1 MTGSVQWDAPHGAV
15 EFFRLIMS
23 GLIPLLDF
31 AGYVALLLWGVH
43 MVQTGV
49 QRAFGAALGAAL
61 GRALGTRLRAFGTGL
76 GITAAL
82 QSSTATGLMITG
94 FAAGGLVGLA
104 PALAAMLGANVG
116 TTLIVQVLSFDL
128 TALAPILILIGVWM
142 FRRYPPGRTRDSG
155 RVFVGLGLLL
165 LSLHQLVAL
174 FAPLHDFPL
183 FGQILDALSTQP
195 VAAVLLSAALTW
207 AAHSSVAVV
216 VLIMSLADQ
225 ELVSPALAVALV
237 LGANLGTAVNPMIEG
252 VTGDDPAAR
261 RLPLGNLLTRVAG
274 VILGLLLLP
283 WLPGWMEWLGGDD
296 ARLVA
301 NFHTVFNAAIALFFL
316 PLLTPYAALLTRWLP
331 KRSDPNDPARPQYL
345 DESARNV
352 PAVALGNATREALR
366 MTDMLQTLLL
376 YARAGFKRDNRHRLV
391 QARQLDDAIDKIETA
406 ITTYLAQLDRED
418 MTRADSQRLDDI
430 LAFATNVGH
439 AADITHHGLLNH
451 ISRLRK
457 HGWTLPPEQRQ
468 QVDTTL
474 ARLIANQREAAALFI
489 NDDVP
494 QARALASE
502 KSRFRELE
510 IQESEA
516 HLQKIKS
523 GQIDAAEIGSLYLDI
538 LRDMKSINSHL
549 VGASAYPLLAR
560 HGELLPSRL
569 REIKK

>member
-1 MTGSVQWDAPHGAV
+1 
-15 EFFRLIMS
+15 MS

-61 GRALGTRLRAFGTGL
+61 GRALGTRLRAFSTGL

-116 TTLIVQVLSFDL
+116 TTLIVQLLSFDL
-128 TALAPILILIGVWM
+128 TALAPILILAGVWM
-142 FRRYPPGRTRDSG
+142 FRRYPPGRTRDLG
-155 RVFVGLGLLL
+155 RVFIGLGLLL
-165 LSLHQLVAL
+165 LSLHQLVEL
-174 FAPLHDFPL
+174 FAPLQDAPL
-183 FGQILDALSTQP
+183 LEQILDALGTQP

-207 AAHSSVAVV
+207 AAHSSVAIV
-216 VLIMSLADQ
+216 VLIMSLS
-225 ELVSPALAVALV
+225 EHHLVSPALALALV

-261 RLPLGNLLTRVAG
+261 RLPLGNLLTRVIG
-274 VILGLLLLP
+274 VVLGLLLLP
-283 WLPGWMEWLGGDD
+283 WLPGWMGWLESDN

-301 NFHTVFNAAIALFFL
+301 NFHTVFNAMIALIFL

-331 KRSDPNDPARPQYL
+331 KRTDPNDPARPQYL
-345 DESARNV
+345 DESAHDV
-352 PAVALGNATREALR
+352 PAVALGNAAREALR
-366 MTDMLQTLLL
+366 MADMLQTLLL

-391 QARQLDDAIDKIETA
+391 QARQLDNAVDKIETA
-406 ITTYLAQLDRED
+406 ITTYLALLDRED
-418 MTRADSQRLDDI
+418 MTRADTQRLDDI
-430 LAFATNVGH
+430 LAFASNIGH

-451 ISRLRK
+451 IARLRK
-457 HGWTLPPEQRQ
+457 QGWVLPPEQRQ
-468 QVDTTL
+468 QLDETL

-489 NDDVP
+489 NDDVR
-494 QARALASE
+494 QARELAGE

-510 IQESEA
+510 MQESEA

-523 GQIDAAEIGSLYLDI
+523 GQIDAAEIGALYLDI

-549 VGASAYPLLAR
+549 VGAAAYPLLAR

-569 REIKK
+569 RETGN

>member
-1 MTGSVQWDAPHGAV
+1 
-15 EFFRLIMS
+15 MS

-61 GRALGTRLRAFGTGL
+61 GRALGTRLRAFSTGL

-116 TTLIVQVLSFDL
+116 TTLIVQLLSFDL
-128 TALAPILILIGVWM
+128 TALAPILILAGVWM
-142 FRRYPPGRTRDSG
+142 FRRYPPGRTRDLG
-155 RVFVGLGLLL
+155 RVFIGLGLLL
-165 LSLHQLVAL
+165 LSLHQLVEL
-174 FAPLHDFPL
+174 FAPLQDAPL
-183 FGQILDALSTQP
+183 LEQILDALGTQP

-207 AAHSSVAVV
+207 AAHSSVAIV
-216 VLIMSLADQ
+216 VLIMSLS
-225 ELVSPALAVALV
+225 EHHLVSPALALALV

-261 RLPLGNLLTRVAG
+261 RLPLGNLLTRVVG
-274 VILGLLLLP
+274 VVLGLLLLP
-283 WLPGWMEWLGGDD
+283 WLPGWMGWLESDN

-301 NFHTVFNAAIALFFL
+301 NFHTVFNAMIALIFL

-331 KRSDPNDPARPQYL
+331 KRTDPNDPARPQYL
-345 DESARNV
+345 DESAHDV

-366 MTDMLQTLLL
+366 MADMLQTLLL

-391 QARQLDDAIDKIETA
+391 QARQLDNAVDKIETA
-406 ITTYLAQLDRED
+406 ITTYLALLDRED
-418 MTRADSQRLDDI
+418 MTRADTQRLDDI
-430 LAFATNVGH
+430 LAFASNIGH

-451 ISRLRK
+451 IARLRK
-457 HGWTLPPEQRQ
+457 QGWVLPPEQRQ
-468 QVDTTL
+468 QLDETL

-489 NDDVP
+489 NDDVR
-494 QARALASE
+494 QARELAGE

-510 IQESEA
+510 MQESEA

-523 GQIDAAEIGSLYLDI
+523 GQIDAAEIGALYLDI

-549 VGASAYPLLAR
+549 VGAAAYPLLAR

-569 REIKK
+569 REAGN

>member
-1 MTGSVQWDAPHGAV
+1 
-15 EFFRLIMS
+15 MS

-61 GRALGTRLRAFGTGL
+61 GRALGTRLRAFSTGL

-116 TTLIVQVLSFDL
+116 TTLIVQLLSFDL
-128 TALAPILILIGVWM
+128 TALAPILILAGVWM
-142 FRRYPPGRTRDSG
+142 FRRYPPGRTRDLG
-155 RVFVGLGLLL
+155 RVFIGLGLLL
-165 LSLHQLVAL
+165 LSLHQLVEL
-174 FAPLHDFPL
+174 FAPLQDAPL
-183 FGQILDALSTQP
+183 LEQILDALGTQP

-207 AAHSSVAVV
+207 AAHSSVAIV
-216 VLIMSLADQ
+216 VLIMSLS
-225 ELVSPALAVALV
+225 EHHLVSPALALALV

-261 RLPLGNLLTRVAG
+261 RLPLGNLLTRVIG
-274 VILGLLLLP
+274 VVLGLLLLP
-283 WLPGWMEWLGGDD
+283 WLPGWMGWLESDN

-301 NFHTVFNAAIALFFL
+301 NFHTVFNAMIALIFL

-331 KRSDPNDPARPQYL
+331 KKTDPNDPARPQYL
-345 DESARNV
+345 DESAHDV
-352 PAVALGNATREALR
+352 PAVALGNAAREALR
-366 MTDMLQTLLL
+366 MADMLQTLLL

-391 QARQLDDAIDKIETA
+391 QARQLDNAVDKIETA
-406 ITTYLAQLDRED
+406 ITTYLALLDRED
-418 MTRADSQRLDDI
+418 MTRADTQRLDDI
-430 LAFATNVGH
+430 LAFASNIGH

-451 ISRLRK
+451 IARLRK
-457 HGWTLPPEQRQ
+457 QGWVLPPEQRQ
-468 QVDTTL
+468 QLDETL

-489 NDDVP
+489 NDDVR
-494 QARALASE
+494 QARELAGE

-510 IQESEA
+510 MQESEA

-523 GQIDAAEIGSLYLDI
+523 GQIDAAEIGALYLDI

-549 VGASAYPLLAR
+549 VGAAAYPLLAR

-569 REIKK
+569 RETGN